1 MKITFSRQNGYTP
14 YRDTNRQQTYKDE
27 FDTHI
32 LTYFS
37 YVLRWLFAVGTSVI
51 YLVDLIISI
60 KSALEN

>member
-14 YRDTNRQQTYKDE
+14 YRDTDRQQTYKDE

-37 YVLRWLFAVGTSVI
+37 YVLRSLFAVGTSVI
-51 YLVDLIISI
+51 YLLELIISI